1 MKKVI
6 ISLALL
12 VALTLVGCG
21 EKEETHT
28 STSHQGTLEEV
39 FVEIQT
45 PEELPVGEE
54 IVLSAK
60 VTQSD
65 EAVNDADSVEFEVWE
80 SGLRDEGHM
89 VEGKL
94 TKDGIY
100 EAEFT
105 FDHDGI
111 YYMFAHTTARD
122 MHVMPKQ
129 ELTVGT
135 PDMSNVLPDE
145 SDNSMD
151 HMDGKH

>member
-21 EKEETHT
+21 EKEETET
-28 STSHQGTLEEV
+28 STSQQGTLEEV

-80 SGLRDEGHM
+80 SGLRDEGQLI
-89 VEGKL
+89 EGTL
-94 TKDGIY
+94 TEDGIY
-100 EAEFT
+100 EAKIT
-105 FDHDGI
+105 FEHDGV

-129 ELTVGT
+129 ELT
-135 PDMSNVLPDE
+135 PDMSKVLPDD

-151 HMDGKH
+151 HMK

>member
-21 EKEETHT
+21 EKEETHS

-39 FVEIQT
+39 MVEIQT
-45 PEELPVGEE
+45 PKELPINED
-54 IVLSAK
+54 IKLSAK
-60 VTQSD
+60 VTQNG
-65 EAVNDADSVEFEVWE
+65 EAVNDANSVEFEVWE

-94 TKDGIY
+94 TEDGVY
-100 EAEFT
+100 EADFT
-105 FDHDGI
+105 FEHDGV

-135 PDMSNVLPDE
+135 PNMSKVLPDD

-151 HMDGKH
+151 HMSEKH